1 MNNNVRYLWNWGLAF
16 DETRILKRFEELS
29 EEGWFLES
37 MTTFRYRLSKGAP
50 SRLRYAM
57 DYRRLQAE
65 EEADYYA
72 IFEEEGWKSVC
83 SLQGFH
89 FFSAAPES
97 VAIHTE
103 QATKQEK
110 YSGFQRVCFLSML
123 ISGVGLMVLW
133 LLGQID
139 ALDFLGW
146 GEPYAMA
153 ILLAVAATIFV
164 PSLMMSVAYW
174 IRMRKIRLEG
184 DCHD

>member
-1 MNNNVRYLWNWGLAF
+1 MKNDVRYLWNWGLAF
-16 DETRILKRFEELS
+16 DETRLLKRLEELA
-29 EEGWFLES
+29 EEGWFLEC
-37 MTTFRYRLSKGAP
+37 MTTFRYRLRKGTP

-65 EEADYYA
+65 EEAEYFA
-72 IFEEEGWKSVC
+72 IFEEEGWEPVC

-89 FFSAAPES
+89 FFSTASES

-123 ISGVGLMVLW
+123 GSGAGLMVLW
-133 LLGQID
+133 LLGRID
-139 ALDFLGW
+139 ALAILGW
-146 GEPYAMA
+146 GEPYAMV
-153 ILLAVAATIFV
+153 ILLTVAAAVFV
-164 PSLMMSVAYW
+164 PSVMMSVAYW